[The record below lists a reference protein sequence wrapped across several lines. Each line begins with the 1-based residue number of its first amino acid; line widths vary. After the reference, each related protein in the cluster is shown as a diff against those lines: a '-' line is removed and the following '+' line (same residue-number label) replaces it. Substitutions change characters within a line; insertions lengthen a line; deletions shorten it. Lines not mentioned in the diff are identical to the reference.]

1 MYTYKTKNPITSR
14 LIYLPWYTYKAV
26 TTDIRTR
33 ILDAAV
39 LLLETEGAKSFGQ
52 TRVARAAGVK
62 QGNITYHFPKK
73 ADLVAAVVQRVNERR
88 VAELEDLVERAHQ
101 LEPQK
106 LRALLF
112 ERLPTLATDAKRSR
126 VMLALLIEGQRDP
139 SVAKLLMAVNARQR
153 AALSA
158 LLQRDPDDLDL
169 QIVLATISGLSLA
182 YGLGDGETEDHVK
195 AVLQRFGQWLP
206 TLLGPASAA
215 RPGAPAGSA
224 DAAPGPHELD
234 LGSPPLQ
241 GPAGSSAQR
250 R

>member
-1 MYTYKTKNPITSR
+1 MYTYKLESLIKSR
-14 LIYLPWYTYKAV
+14 LICLPWYTYKAV

-73 ADLVAAVVQRVNERR
+73 ADLVAAVVERVNERR
-88 VAELEDLVERAHQ
+88 LAELEDLVERAHQ

-106 LRALLF
+106 LRALVF
-112 ERLPTLATDAKRSR
+112 ERLPTLAMDAKRSR
-126 VMLALLIEGQRDP
+126 VMLALLIEAQRDP
-139 SVAKLLMAVNARQR
+139 SVAKLLTAVTARQR
-153 AALSA
+153 VALSA
-158 LLQRDPDDLDL
+158 LLQREPDDLDL

-182 YGLGDGETEDHVK
+182 YGLGDGQNDDHVK
-195 AVLQRFGQWLP
+195 AVLHRFEQWLP

-215 RPGAPAGSA
+215 RCSAPGGSV
-224 DAAPGPHELD
+224 DAAPGQLKEVE
-234 LGSPPLQ
+234 
-241 GPAGSSAQR
+241 A
-250 R
+250 